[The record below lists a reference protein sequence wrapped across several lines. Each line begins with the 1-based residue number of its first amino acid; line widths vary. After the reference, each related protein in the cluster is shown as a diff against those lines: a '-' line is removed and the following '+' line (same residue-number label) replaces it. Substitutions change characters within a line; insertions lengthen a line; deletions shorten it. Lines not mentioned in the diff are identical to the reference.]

1 MTLEIHTRFVLFL
14 MIKFKYSFLL
24 EEREEDGGS
33 REEMEET
40 SLMSDH
46 PDQETVIEGLKSI
59 CNVLLHNETGLVGLL
74 SLALE
79 HGDMNAADLSSF
91 VCGDDRQRRPIFS

>member
-1 MTLEIHTRFVLFL
+1 

-24 EEREEDGGS
+24 EERQEDGGS

-91 VCGDDRQRRPIFS
+91 VCGRQRRPIFS

>member
-1 MTLEIHTRFVLFL
+1 MILFR
-14 MIKFKYSFLL
+14 MIKFKYSFLP

-33 REEMEET
+33 GEEREET

-46 PDQETVIEGLKSI
+46 PDQETVIESLKSI

-74 SLALE
+74 SPALE
-79 HGDMNAADLSSF
+79 QGEMNAADLSSF
-91 VCGDDRQRRPIFS
+91 PCR